1 MECDEK
7 MESKGLFYI
16 PLLLLATI
24 SWGLT
29 FPLINLSLQLIS
41 PVIFLFIRFLI
52 SSIILLPLVGI
63 KKLRTRGGEV
73 EGIIAGFLLFIGYY
87 FQTVGLKFTTPADS
101 GIITGLYVVI
111 VPLLSYVYLK
121 SKVSR
126 IDWAAVLIAVIG
138 LIILS
143 DGVSGS
149 SSVEYGNILT
159 VICAIGYA
167 LQIAYVSKHS
177 SRIDSMKFTFY
188 QMFTVAVFSLI
199 TIPTFTIYYDLLS
212 PLVIFTLIFTAIFAG
227 IMGYFLINRALI
239 YVKPEKAGVV
249 LVTEPIFAAIFSYIL
264 VDDQIRIYTII
275 GGAIM
280 ISAMFI
286 SVIDAYLRSKN
297 NLTTQLFPE
306 L

>member
-1 MECDEK
+1 

-16 PLLLLATI
+16 LLLLLATI

-73 EGIIAGFLLFIGYY
+73 EGIIAGFLLFVGYY

-111 VPLLSYVYLK
+111 VPLLSYVYLR

-126 IDWAAVLIAVIG
+126 IDWAAVLIAMIG

-177 SRIDSMKFTFY
+177 SHIDSMKFTFY
-188 QMFTVAVFSLI
+188 QMLTVSVFSLI
-199 TIPTFTIYYDLLS
+199 TIPTFTIYYDLVS

-264 VDDQIRIYTII
+264 VDDKIGIYTII

-297 NLTTQLFPE
+297 NLTRPVIP
-306 L
+306 

>member
-1 MECDEK
+1 M
-7 MESKGLFYI
+7 
-16 PLLLLATI
+16 
-24 SWGLT
+24 
-29 FPLINLSLQLIS
+29 
-41 PVIFLFIRFLI
+41 
-52 SSIILLPLVGI
+52 
-63 KKLRTRGGEV
+63 
-73 EGIIAGFLLFIGYY
+73 
-87 FQTVGLKFTTPADS
+87 
-101 GIITGLYVVI
+101 
-111 VPLLSYVYLK
+111 
-121 SKVSR
+121 
-126 IDWAAVLIAVIG
+126 IG

-177 SRIDSMKFTFY
+177 SHIDSMKFTFY
-188 QMFTVAVFSLI
+188 QMLTVSVFSLI
-199 TIPTFTIYYDLLS
+199 TIPTFTIYYDLVS

-227 IMGYFLINRALI
+227 IMSYFLINRALI

-264 VDDQIRIYTII
+264 VDDQIGIYTII

-297 NLTTQLFPE
+297 NLTHPDIP
-306 L
+306 

>member
-1 MECDEK
+1 

-16 PLLLLATI
+16 LLLLLATI

-73 EGIIAGFLLFIGYY
+73 EGIIAGFLLFVGYY

-126 IDWAAVLIAVIG
+126 IDWAAVLIAMIG

-177 SRIDSMKFTFY
+177 SHIDSMKFTFY
-188 QMFTVAVFSLI
+188 QMLTVSVFSLI
-199 TIPTFTIYYDLLS
+199 TIPTFTIYYDLVS

-264 VDDQIRIYTII
+264 VDDQIGIYTII

-286 SVIDAYLRSKN
+286 SVIDAYLKSKN
-297 NLTTQLFPE
+297 NSLSAVIR
-306 L
+306 

>member
-1 MECDEK
+1 
-7 MESKGLFYI
+7 MESKGLFYVL
-16 PLLLLATI
+16 LLLLATI

-52 SSIILLPLVGI
+52 SAIILLPIVGI
-63 KKLRTRGGEV
+63 KKLKTKGGEI

-121 SKVSR
+121 SKVSKT
-126 IDWAAVLIAVIG
+126 DWIAVIIAMLG

-159 VICAIGYA
+159 VICAVGYA
-167 LQIAYVSKHS
+167 IQIAYVSKHS
-177 SRIDSMKFTFY
+177 SHIDSMKFTFY
-188 QMFTVAVFSLI
+188 QMLTVSVFSLI
-199 TIPTFTIYYDLLS
+199 TIPTFTIYYDLES

-264 VDDQIRIYTII
+264 VNDKIGIYTIVV
-275 GGAIM
+275 GSIM

-286 SVIDAYLRSKN
+286 SVLDTYFKSKSTN
-297 NLTTQLFPE
+297 TII
-306 L
+306 

>member
-1 MECDEK
+1 
-7 MESKGLFYI
+7 MESKGLFYVL
-16 PLLLLATI
+16 LLLLATI

-52 SSIILLPLVGI
+52 SAIILLPIVGI
-63 KKLRTRGGEV
+63 KKLKTKGGEI

-121 SKVSR
+121 SKVSKT
-126 IDWAAVLIAVIG
+126 DWIAVIIAMLG
-138 LIILS
+138 LVILS

-159 VICAIGYA
+159 VICAVGYA
-167 LQIAYVSKHS
+167 IQIAYVSKHS
-177 SRIDSMKFTFY
+177 SHIDSMKFTFY
-188 QMFTVAVFSLI
+188 QMLTVSVFSLI
-199 TIPTFTIYYDLLS
+199 TIPTFTIYYDLES

-264 VDDQIRIYTII
+264 VNDKIGIYTIV
-275 GGAIM
+275 GGSIM

-286 SVIDAYLRSKN
+286 SVLDTYFKSKSTN
-297 NLTTQLFPE
+297 TII
-306 L
+306 

>member
-1 MECDEK
+1 
-7 MESKGLFYI
+7 MESKSLFYI
-16 PLLLLATI
+16 LLLLLATI

-126 IDWAAVLIAVIG
+126 IDWAAVLIAMIG

-264 VDDQIRIYTII
+264 VDDQIGIYTII

-297 NLTTQLFPE
+297 NLIHPVVQ
-306 L
+306 

>member
-7 MESKGLFYI
+7 MESKSLFYI
-16 PLLLLATI
+16 LLLLLATI

-126 IDWAAVLIAVIG
+126 IDWAAVLIAMIG

-264 VDDQIRIYTII
+264 VDDKIGIYTII

-297 NLTTQLFPE
+297 NLTHPVVP
-306 L
+306 

>member
-1 MECDEK
+1 

-16 PLLLLATI
+16 LLLLLATI

-73 EGIIAGFLLFIGYY
+73 EGIIAGFLLFVGYY

-126 IDWAAVLIAVIG
+126 IDWAAVLIAMIG

-177 SRIDSMKFTFY
+177 SHIDSMKFTFY
-188 QMFTVAVFSLI
+188 QMLTVSVFSLI
-199 TIPTFTIYYDLLS
+199 TIPTFTIYYDLVS

-264 VDDQIRIYTII
+264 VDDKIGIYTII
-275 GGAIM
+275 GGSNI
-280 ISAMFI
+280 
-286 SVIDAYLRSKN
+286 IDDIR
-297 NLTTQLFPE
+297 NLINRKITGE
-306 L
+306 IN

>member
-1 MECDEK
+1 
-7 MESKGLFYI
+7 MESKGLFYVL
-16 PLLLLATI
+16 LLLLATI

-52 SSIILLPLVGI
+52 SAIILLPIIGI
-63 KKLRTRGGEV
+63 KKLKTKGGEI

-121 SKVSR
+121 SKVSKT
-126 IDWAAVLIAVIG
+126 DWIAVIIAMLG
-138 LIILS
+138 LVILS

-159 VICAIGYA
+159 VICAVGYA
-167 LQIAYVSKHS
+167 IQIAYVSKHS
-177 SRIDSMKFTFY
+177 SHIDSMKFTFY
-188 QMFTVAVFSLI
+188 QMLTVSVFSLI
-199 TIPTFTIYYDLLS
+199 TIPTFTIYYDLES

-264 VDDQIRIYTII
+264 VNDKIGIYTIV
-275 GGAIM
+275 GGSIM

-286 SVIDAYLRSKN
+286 SVLDTYFKSKSN
-297 NLTTQLFPE
+297 NTTI
-306 L
+306 

>member
-1 MECDEK
+1 
-7 MESKGLFYI
+7 MESKSLFYI
-16 PLLLLATI
+16 LLLLLATI

-126 IDWAAVLIAVIG
+126 IDWAAVLIAMIG

-264 VDDQIRIYTII
+264 VDDKIGIYTII

-297 NLTTQLFPE
+297 NLTRPVIP
-306 L
+306 

>member
-1 MECDEK
+1 
-7 MESKGLFYI
+7 MESKGLFYVL
-16 PLLLLATI
+16 LLLLATI

-52 SSIILLPLVGI
+52 SAIILLPIVGI
-63 KKLRTRGGEV
+63 KKLKTKGGEI

-121 SKVSR
+121 SKVSKT
-126 IDWAAVLIAVIG
+126 DWIAVIIAMLG

-159 VICAIGYA
+159 VICAVGYA
-167 LQIAYVSKHS
+167 IQIAYVSKHS
-177 SRIDSMKFTFY
+177 SHIDSMKFTFY
-188 QMFTVAVFSLI
+188 QMLTVSVFSLI
-199 TIPTFTIYYDLLS
+199 TIPTFTIYYDLES

-264 VDDQIRIYTII
+264 VNDKIGIYTIV
-275 GGAIM
+275 GGSIM

-286 SVIDAYLRSKN
+286 SVLDTYFKSKSTN
-297 NLTTQLFPE
+297 TII
-306 L
+306 

>member
-1 MECDEK
+1 
-7 MESKGLFYI
+7 MESKSLFYI
-16 PLLLLATI
+16 LLLLLATI

-126 IDWAAVLIAVIG
+126 IDWAAVLIAMIG

-188 QMFTVAVFSLI
+188 QMLTVSVFSLI
-199 TIPTFTIYYDLLS
+199 TIPTFTIYYDLVS

-264 VDDQIRIYTII
+264 VDDKIGIYTII

-297 NLTTQLFPE
+297 NLASAVIP
-306 L
+306 